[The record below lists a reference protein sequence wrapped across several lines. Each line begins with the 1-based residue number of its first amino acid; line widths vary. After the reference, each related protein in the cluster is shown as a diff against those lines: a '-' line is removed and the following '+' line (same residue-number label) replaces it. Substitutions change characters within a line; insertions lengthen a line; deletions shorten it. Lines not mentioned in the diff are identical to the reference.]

1 MKKMIPDQPSKYK
14 SIRFLSPQTLPPL
27 CPRKNSTQLQRP
39 DVEMVAA
46 KMPDQPFELERVSMF
61 GFGAIPNLE
70 VSISSDAPLKR
81 RLRPR
86 RDKASETSNDA
97 DVVILNVKPRQGRKS
112 SAWRHSSKAKPSSSA
127 WQRALK
133 PQLGDKMLPI
143 EIPDSGKKAS
153 SGSGP

>member
-1 MKKMIPDQPSKYK
+1 
-14 SIRFLSPQTLPPL
+14 
-27 CPRKNSTQLQRP
+27 
-39 DVEMVAA
+39 
-46 KMPDQPFELERVSMF
+46 MPDQPLELERVSMF

-70 VSISSDAPLKR
+70 VSISSADAPLKR

-86 RDKASETSNDA
+86 RDKANETSNDA

-127 WQRALK
+127 WQRVLK
-133 PQLGDKMLPI
+133 PKLGDKMLPI
-143 EIPDSGKKAS
+143 EIPDISEKKAS

>member
-1 MKKMIPDQPSKYK
+1 MEKMIPDQPKYK

-27 CPRKNSTQLQRP
+27 CPRKSSPQFQRP

-46 KMPDQPFELERVSMF
+46 KMPDQPLELERVSMF

-86 RDKASETSNDA
+86 RDKANETSNDA
-97 DVVILNVKPRQGRKS
+97 DVVILNVKPRQGRNS
-112 SAWRHSSKAKPSSSA
+112 SAWRHGSKAKPSSSA
-127 WQRALK
+127 WQRVLK
-133 PQLGDKMLPI
+133 PKLGDKMLPI
-143 EIPDSGKKAS
+143 EIPDSEKKAS
-153 SGSGP
+153 SGPGP